1 MLPSALP
8 ILRSVMSFQPFMTPQ
23 AIAGQGAG
31 AAAPGGTASGLEGA
45 AGGSGGWSEGDLA
58 PLGLALIVAL
68 GLALGVAWF
77 VRRRAAA
84 RRDARRRRE
93 KARRM
98 EALGALA
105 GGIAH
110 DLNNVL
116 TPILGYT
123 ELVIERLPAQA
134 PERGMLENVLQS
146 AERARQLVQGVL
158 NFGRSRPR
166 LSEVD
171 LAQVAH
177 EVKGQVEAK
186 LDHPVEIE
194 LQLDPRIGRVLGDS
208 MQLHQV
214 LLNLVTNASQA
225 IRDAG
230 RPGRIEVNLNEVHLE
245 DEIDTGL
252 GTISPGSY
260 ACLLV
265 RDDGPGMPGSVL
277 AHVFEPFFTTKDPG
291 LGTGMGLAVVH
302 GIIAAHGGSILA
314 ESRVGKGTS
323 MRVYLPLADVAE
335 HEREDRPTQVQGAH
349 GEAARGEAASGE
361 RAAAPGVGIEATAA
375 AAAAGQW
382 AGSMEG
388 KGRHVLVVDDESV
401 LVNVVTSML
410 ERRDFRLTSFT
421 DPGDALESLRASP
434 LDLDLALLDQN
445 MPGLRGTELAAE
457 LHTLM
462 PGLPIVLMTGMP
474 QALTPE
480 DRLSPHLVRIL
491 YKPFTDVNLAR
502 LLSEVLEPPV
512 DGERPAGS

>member
-1 MLPSALP
+1 
-8 ILRSVMSFQPFMTPQ
+8 
-23 AIAGQGAG
+23 
-31 AAAPGGTASGLEGA
+31 
-45 AGGSGGWSEGDLA
+45 
-58 PLGLALIVAL
+58 
-68 GLALGVAWF
+68 
-77 VRRRAAA
+77 
-84 RRDARRRRE
+84 
-93 KARRM
+93 
-98 EALGALA
+98 
-105 GGIAH
+105 
-110 DLNNVL
+110 
-116 TPILGYT
+116 
-123 ELVIERLPAQA
+123 
-134 PERGMLENVLQS
+134 
-146 AERARQLVQGVL
+146 
-158 NFGRSRPR
+158 
-166 LSEVD
+166 
-171 LAQVAH
+171 
-177 EVKGQVEAK
+177 
-186 LDHPVEIE
+186 
-194 LQLDPRIGRVLGDS
+194 

-214 LLNLVTNASQA
+214 LLNLVTNAGQA

-230 RPGRIEVNLNEVHLE
+230 QPGRIEVNLNQVHLE
-245 DEIDTGL
+245 DDIDTGL
-252 GTISPGSY
+252 GTISSGSY

-335 HEREDRPTQVQGAH
+335 HEQEEKPTQVQGAH
-349 GEAARGEAASGE
+349 GDAASGE
-361 RAAAPGVGIEATAA
+361 PAAAPGAGQQAAGAAAAKATAKATATATAA
-375 AAAAGQW
+375 GQGAG
-382 AGSMEG
+382 AGAMEG

-410 ERRDFRLTSFT
+410 ERRDFRITSFT

-502 LLSEVLEPPV
+502 LLSEVLDPPA
-512 DGERPAGS
+512 DGERPTGS